1 MRDNNLQNW
10 PHQIDK
16 VKQFYNQI
24 MVRHG
29 IMLVGPTGGGKT
41 TVRTILQKALILM
54 PTIVPQDE
62 KENVTRKQSLF
73 PVSSLLE
80 CAWSWDGNLFL
91 QLHVE
96 DVWYFFFCKCA
107 IKKVMEKIS
116 MHHYVFWIFDY
127 SIVWLSCWWYWK
139 SINYCW
145 LMFTLVFCFW
155 FFFSWTHQGIILILC
170 TSFLGE

>member
-91 QLHVE
+91 ELHVE
-96 DVWYFFFCKCA
+96 DVWFFFLQVCY
-107 IKKVMEKIS
+107 KKGDGKDI
-116 MHHYVFWIFDY
+116 YA
-127 SIVWLSCWWYWK
+127 
-139 SINYCW
+139 
-145 LMFTLVFCFW
+145 
-155 FFFSWTHQGIILILC
+155 
-170 TSFLGE
+170 

>member
-1 MRDNNLQNW
+1 MRDNNLQHW

-62 KENVTRKQSLF
+62 KENVSRKQSLF
-73 PVSSLLE
+73 PVSHL
-80 CAWSWDGNLFL
+80 GGIP
-91 QLHVE
+91 
-96 DVWYFFFCKCA
+96 VW
-107 IKKVMEKIS
+107 
-116 MHHYVFWIFDY
+116 
-127 SIVWLSCWWYWK
+127 
-139 SINYCW
+139 
-145 LMFTLVFCFW
+145 
-155 FFFSWTHQGIILILC
+155 
-170 TSFLGE
+170 